1 METAAH
7 ELASIGSLLA
17 RPRELHLQHQLLRG
31 GVEAASIARVAARY
45 RDAIGRPRVFTLGSD

>member
-1 METAAH
+1 METAAG
-7 ELASIGSLLA
+7 ALLA
-17 RPRELHLQHQLLRG
+17 RLHDATPRELHLQHQLLRG